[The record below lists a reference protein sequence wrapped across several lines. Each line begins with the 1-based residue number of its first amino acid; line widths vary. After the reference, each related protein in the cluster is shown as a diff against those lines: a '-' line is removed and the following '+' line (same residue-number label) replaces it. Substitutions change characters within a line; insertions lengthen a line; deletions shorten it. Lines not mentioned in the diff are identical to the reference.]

1 MKNFFRKVAFGIGP
15 NEQAPSDPLRWALDQ
30 VNDVPELSWKGKIYS
45 EKELRK
51 HYRDWVYGDRK
62 VLRKKYKDNKTLYK
76 THKDILRHKTGQ
88 KFWESL
94 EISIRHN
101 EGINSTSPVLAKLW
115 MFWGNFFAI
124 SEKDFL
130 ANYSTG
136 AYQREIIRPN
146 LNQTFEKMVYD
157 VTTSWAMIHHLDNS
171 ESAGP
176 KSVTASDEWR
186 RRKKEPATIN
196 ENHARE
202 LLELHTVSP
211 KAGYTQEDV
220 IQLAYIMTGW
230 QHRWSKKNLET
241 GNVWFNSEYHQTGK
255 KNVLGKEY
263 KKGKKALAVVI
274 KDLVNHPN
282 CRDFVAERLCR
293 FLITDEPTKEMKQPI
308 IDAFKISDG
317 FIPEIHKAA
326 IKVAFEYND
335 KYKKFQT
342 PENWLIQVAKIA
354 DLNWP
359 PSTDLM
365 DKYELGQRP
374 FDSQREPEWL
384 LQNIGHHPYR
394 AKQPN
399 GWSDHSA
406 DWISPELLIRRLV
419 YAKASYNFAKME
431 NNKNAEYY
439 VNMVENNFDNPSK
452 IMKYLN
458 QKNRSVEKHTLLFN
472 HPEFLKA

>member
-15 NEQAPSDPLRWALDQ
+15 NEQVPSDPLKWALDQ
-30 VNDVPELSWKGKIYS
+30 INDVPELSWKGKIYS

-101 EGINSTSPVLAKLW
+101 EGINSSSPVLAKLW

-308 IDAFKISDG
+308 IDAFKKSDG
-317 FIPEIHKAA
+317 FIPDIHKAA

-359 PSTDLM
+359 PSPDLM

-431 NNKNAEYY
+431 NNKNADYY
-439 VNMVENNFDNPSK
+439 LKMVENNFDNPGK

>member
-15 NEQAPSDPLRWALDQ
+15 NEQVPSDPLNWALNQLD
-30 VNDVPELSWKGKIYS
+30 DIPELSWKGKIYS
-45 EKELRK
+45 ENELRN
-51 HYRDWVYGDRK
+51 HYKEWVYGDRK

-76 THKDILRHKTGQ
+76 THKDLLRHKTGQ

-101 EGINSTSPVLAKLW
+101 EGINSSHPVLAKLW

-136 AYQREIIRPN
+136 PYHREIIRPN

-176 KSVTASDEWR
+176 KSITASEDW
-186 RRKKEPATIN
+186 RRKKKRPATIN

-230 QHRWSKKNLET
+230 QQRWSKKKLET
-241 GNVWFNSEYHQTGK
+241 GNVWFNSEYHQPGK

-263 KKGKKALAVVI
+263 KKGKKSLAVVI
-274 KDLVNHPN
+274 KDLVNHPD
-282 CRDFVAERLCR
+282 CREFVAERLCR
-293 FLITDEPTKEMKQPI
+293 YLITDEPTKEMKRPI
-308 IDAFKISDG
+308 IDAFKKSDG
-317 FIPEIHKAA
+317 NLTEIHKAA
-326 IKVAFEYND
+326 IKVAFDFND

-342 PENWLIQVAKIA
+342 PENWFIQVAKLG
-354 DLNWP
+354 DLQWP
-359 PSTDLM
+359 PSPEEM
-365 DKYELGQRP
+365 SSYELGTKPTKKQR
-374 FDSQREPEWL
+374 SPERL
-384 LQNIGHHPYR
+384 LKNIGHHPYR

-399 GWSDHSA
+399 GWSDHSD

-419 YAKASYNFAKME
+419 YAKLSNSFSKME
-431 NNKNAEYY
+431 NNNDKYY
-439 VNMVENNFDNPSK
+439 QNIIEKNFDNPDK
-452 IMKYLN
+452 IIKYLS
-458 QKNRSVEKHTLLFN
+458 QKNRIIEKQTLLFN
-472 HPEFLKA
+472 HPEFLRS